1 MNEKEILQKIKNDAE
16 SLTPPASLQ
25 PDAIERMLKE
35 QAEKSQNTQDQ
46 PESPTQATEQS
57 LTGQAAAKPDAATTP
72 AGTAQTI
79 DNKKIVALA
88 AKKKRYRRIAQFGS
102 VAAVFALAFLVFSR
116 SERLRKTELSEQ
128 DNASQNTG
136 KAVVELTT
144 EDAGLDAANVEEEIS
159 AENAEDAAVP
169 KADAAMAQADASTV
183 QADTDTSQVDATAT
197 QTDSDAAQT
206 NSDAVQAGA
215 GSAMDNAKAAPL
227 TEALTYASS
236 YEEVYDALS
245 EQFGSNGLYRSY
257 DMKTMNA
264 MDTDSVN
271 LMGGMG
277 DIAMESAQSAEMDAD
292 GAAVNSP
299 AAPAPAVAEDGAAD
313 YSDTNVQEKGVD
325 EADIVKTDGKYLY
338 ILRQDGSLAIV
349 SADLRDPTLI
359 SVTVLGAPAP
369 ASEQTAQDED
379 FRPADDVTTHELYV
393 GESGQMR
400 PYSDIMIH
408 EMYLD
413 GDTLSV
419 ITSCYANTLEAEG
432 DIYYTNYG
440 RETKICTYDVS
451 DREHPALVGTVAQ
464 DGSYEDSRKNG
475 SYIYLFTCYRPT
487 IGETYDESAIVPRIN
502 KTQLPADDFYV
513 PKKLHDSSYLVISS
527 MDTKIPDETIDS
539 KILVSGATDYYVSPE
554 NIYIANEHYNGSYS
568 TSTTELV
575 KFHYEDGTITGTAAG
590 VVKGT
595 LNDSFSLN
603 EYNGMLR
610 VVTTYEGDAF
620 SGVREFVG
628 DLLNTYYEDNWI
640 EHNAL
645 YVLDEKLQTVGY
657 IGDLA
662 EGETIRSARFFGDI
676 GYFVTFR
683 QTDPL
688 FSVDLS
694 DPANPKILGE
704 LKIDGF
710 SSYLHFYGEN
720 LLLGIGYEADEETGI
735 TSGLKLSM
743 FDISDPT
750 DVQEVSR
757 YTIPGVTW
765 CPAIEDYKAIMVSP
779 EKNLFGFFC
788 DDRYLLFSYDAETG
802 FTRELLYDFFADG
815 FSNAAEYNNLRGLYI
830 GDGFYLAGDA
840 FVITFDMENGFEK
853 AAVLPLDQTEE
864 EIK

>member
-1 MNEKEILQKIKNDAE
+1 
-16 SLTPPASLQ
+16 
-25 PDAIERMLKE
+25 
-35 QAEKSQNTQDQ
+35 
-46 PESPTQATEQS
+46 
-57 LTGQAAAKPDAATTP
+57 
-72 AGTAQTI
+72 
-79 DNKKIVALA
+79 
-88 AKKKRYRRIAQFGS
+88 
-102 VAAVFALAFLVFSR
+102 
-116 SERLRKTELSEQ
+116 
-128 DNASQNTG
+128 
-136 KAVVELTT
+136 
-144 EDAGLDAANVEEEIS
+144 
-159 AENAEDAAVP
+159 
-169 KADAAMAQADASTV
+169 
-183 QADTDTSQVDATAT
+183 
-197 QTDSDAAQT
+197 
-206 NSDAVQAGA
+206 
-215 GSAMDNAKAAPL
+215 
-227 TEALTYASS
+227 
-236 YEEVYDALS
+236 
-245 EQFGSNGLYRSY
+245 
-257 DMKTMNA
+257 
-264 MDTDSVN
+264 
-271 LMGGMG
+271 
-277 DIAMESAQSAEMDAD
+277 
-292 GAAVNSP
+292 
-299 AAPAPAVAEDGAAD
+299 
-313 YSDTNVQEKGVD
+313 
-325 EADIVKTDGKYLY
+325 
-338 ILRQDGSLAIV
+338 
-349 SADLRDPTLI
+349 
-359 SVTVLGAPAP
+359 
-369 ASEQTAQDED
+369 
-379 FRPADDVTTHELYV
+379 
-393 GESGQMR
+393 MR
-400 PYSDIMIH
+400 PYSDIIIH

-440 RETKICTYDVS
+440 RETKIYTYDVS
-451 DREHPALVGTVAQ
+451 DREHPALVGTVTQ

-527 MDTKIPDETIDS
+527 MDTKAPDETIDS

-662 EGETIRSARFFGDI
+662 EGETIRSARFFGDT

>member
-1 MNEKEILQKIKNDAE
+1 MNEKEILQKIKDDAE

-35 QAEKSQNTQDQ
+35 QAKESQNTQDQ
-46 PESPTQATEQS
+46 PESPTQATGQS

-72 AGTAQTI
+72 VGTAQAT
-79 DNKKIVALA
+79 DNEKVVALA
-88 AKKKRYRRIAQFGS
+88 ARKKRYRRIAQFGS

-116 SERLRKTELSEQ
+116 SERLRKSELSGQ
-128 DNASQNTG
+128 DNAAQNAG

-144 EDAGLDAANVEEEIS
+144 EDIS
-159 AENAEDAAVP
+159 AENTEDAAVP
-169 KADAAMAQADASTV
+169 KADAATV
-183 QADTDTSQVDATAT
+183 QADAGTM
-197 QTDSDAAQT
+197 QTDDDMQADTNAAQTDANSAQTDAAQD
-206 NSDAVQAGA
+206 NSDTVQAGA

-236 YEEVYDALS
+236 YEEVYDTLS
-245 EQFGSNGLYRSY
+245 EQFGPNGLYRSY
-257 DMKTMNA
+257 DMKTMDA
-264 MDTDSVN
+264 MDTGSVN

-277 DIAMESAQSAEMDAD
+277 DIAMESAQSVEMDAD

-299 AAPAPAVAEDGAAD
+299 AAPAPVVAEDGASD

-338 ILRQDGSLAIV
+338 ILRQDGSLAIL

-369 ASEQTAQDED
+369 TSEQTAQDED

-440 RETKICTYDVS
+440 RETKIYTYDVS

-527 MDTKIPDETIDS
+527 MDTKAPDTTIDS

-662 EGETIRSARFFGDI
+662 EGETIRSARFFGDT

-853 AAVLPLDQTEE
+853 AAVLPLDQTAE

>member
-1 MNEKEILQKIKNDAE
+1 MNENEILQKIKEEAE
-16 SLTPPASLQ
+16 TLTPPASLQ

-35 QAEKSQNTQDQ
+35 QAAKKSNDM
-46 PESPTQATEQS
+46 EQS
-57 LTGQAAAKPDAATTP
+57 TPDHPETVSQGEAS
-72 AGTAQTI
+72 G
-79 DNKKIVALA
+79 KIVTLA
-88 AKKKRYRRIAQFGS
+88 ARKKRYRRIAQVGS
-102 VAAVFALAFLVFSR
+102 LAAVFALAFLVFSQ
-116 SERLRKTELSEQ
+116 SERIRKTALPEQ
-128 DNASQNTG
+128 DANEMA
-136 KAVVELTT
+136 VELAT
-144 EDAGLDAANVEEEIS
+144 EDAVE
-159 AENAEDAAVP
+159 AVAEDAAEVNAEDVSAEAALAEAGTGTA
-169 KADAAMAQADASTV
+169 KAASAKAS
-183 QADTDTSQVDATAT
+183 ADTVSGNDTTEAIPESVPTEDAVTEEDIVQTESVAPTNDTTPAT
-197 QTDSDAAQT
+197 STELASDAAPAE
-206 NSDAVQAGA
+206 N
-215 GSAMDNAKAAPL
+215 AAPVK
-227 TEALTYASS
+227 EAFTYASS
-236 YEEVYDALS
+236 YEEVYDALN
-245 EQFGSNGLYRSY
+245 EQFGPNGLYRSY
-257 DMKTMNA
+257 DMKT
-264 MDTDSVN
+264 TDSIN
-271 LMGGMG
+271 LMGGAG
-277 DIAMESAQSAEMDAD
+277 DLAMESAQSNDAD
-292 GAAVNSP
+292 FSVEDSAVVSAIPAMGAGVSEEGTADAVDFSN
-299 AAPAPAVAEDGAAD
+299 
-313 YSDTNVQEKGVD
+313 TNVQEVGVD

-338 ILRQDGSLAIV
+338 ILRQDGTFAIV
-349 SADLRDPTLI
+349 SADLKNPALI
-359 SVTVLGAPAP
+359 SVTGIGASTSTA
-369 ASEQTAQDED
+369 EQAAQDED
-379 FRPADDVTTHELYV
+379 FRPTGDVTTHELYV
-393 GESGQMR
+393 GVDGQTR
-400 PYSDIMIH
+400 PYNDITIH

-419 ITSCYANTLEAEG
+419 ITSCYASTLEAEG

-440 RETKICTYDVS
+440 RETTIHTYDIS
-451 DREHPALVGTVAQ
+451 DREHPTLVGTVTQ

-475 SYIYLFTCYRPT
+475 SFIYLFTNYRPT

-502 KTQLPADDFYV
+502 KTQLPANDFYV
-513 PKKLHDSSYLVISS
+513 PKTLHDSAYLVISS
-527 MDTKIPDETIDS
+527 MNTAVPDKTLDS

-575 KFHYEDGTITGTAAG
+575 KFHYADGTITGVAAG

-610 VVTTYEGDAF
+610 VVSTYQGDAF

-628 DLLNTYYEDNWI
+628 DILNTYYEDNWI

-645 YVLDEKLQTVGY
+645 YVLDENLQTIGY

-662 EGETIRSARFFGDI
+662 EGETIRSARFFGDT

-704 LKIDGF
+704 LKISGF

-750 DVQEVSR
+750 DVKEVNR
-757 YTIPGVTW
+757 YTIPGITW

-788 DDRYLLFSYDAETG
+788 EDRYLLFSYDAENG

-815 FSNAAEYNNLRGLYI
+815 LTNAAEYNNLRGLYI
-830 GDGFYLAGDA
+830 DDGFYLAGDA
-840 FVITFDMENGFEK
+840 FVITFDMDNGFEK
-853 AAVLPLDQTEE
+853 TAVLPLNVTEE
-864 EIK
+864 EAESETD